1 MPAEPGAQ
9 HVLGIALTAAS
20 ALAYSTAGFFIRRR
34 WLAYSSGALRYSFML
49 NIAIALM
56 APPVMM

>member
-1 MPAEPGAQ
+1 MTTERRTQ

-34 WLAYSSGALRYSFML
+34 WPPYSSGALRYSFML